1 MPHNAWELA
10 DEHRLIS
17 DLTHALTARAVAR
30 GNPKS
35 IVALEALVDALTA
48 CLVDLHIVK
57 EERALFPLLQARG
70 LPRDHAVVSA
80 LLHQHESARVY
91 LRRLREACSLA
102 RSGGREA
109 AASLAMLAREFGEL
123 IREHVRIED
132 GYFYDLAR
140 GQLQPGDVDALADA
154 FTAIDRAIGGGA
166 IREEARRA
174 LGRPTKPHA

>member
-10 DEHRLIS
+10 EEHRLIS
-17 DLTHALTARAVAR
+17 DLTHALTARASGR
-30 GNPKS
+30 GNVRS
-35 IVALEALVDALTA
+35 VAALESLVDALTA

-80 LLHQHESARVY
+80 LLSQHDSARVY

-102 RSGGREA
+102 RSGGRQA
-109 AASLAMLAREFGEL
+109 TASLATLAREFGEL

-132 GYFYDLAR
+132 EYFYALAR
-140 GQLQPGDVDALADA
+140 RQLQPGDLDTLAGA
-154 FTAIDRAIGGGA
+154 FAAMDRAIGGAA

-174 LGRPTKPHA
+174 LGRPTKPPD